1 MPLKRLLWAEVIREW
16 YGARH
21 PAAPTL
27 LSHLRGSTPAT
38 PPRARV
44 YLHSLALPVLAVLP
58 VCSAPAPLQLK
69 CSCTVR

>member
-27 LSHLRGSTPAT
+27 LSLTSVGALRPPHLVPESTSIAWLCLSWPCSQSAQLQ
-38 PPRARV
+38 PPF
-44 YLHSLALPVLAVLP
+44 S
-58 VCSAPAPLQLK
+58 
-69 CSCTVR
+69 